1 MSIKTQQEE
10 KIDKLSSYI
19 GKLVYV
25 KSLKT
30 KLEIVDLEI
39 EEKNVMRYS
48 ISKRRDVYY
57 TKNIYWFRVRVP
69 GRDHKPT
76 RIKATHVVLK

>member
-1 MSIKTQQEE
+1 MGIKTKQEK
-10 KIDKLSSYI
+10 KIDELSSYI

-39 EEKNVMRYS
+39 EENCHAKN
-48 ISKRRDVYY
+48 
-57 TKNIYWFRVRVP
+57 TYWFRVRVP

-76 RIKATHVVLK
+76 RIKTIHVIAK